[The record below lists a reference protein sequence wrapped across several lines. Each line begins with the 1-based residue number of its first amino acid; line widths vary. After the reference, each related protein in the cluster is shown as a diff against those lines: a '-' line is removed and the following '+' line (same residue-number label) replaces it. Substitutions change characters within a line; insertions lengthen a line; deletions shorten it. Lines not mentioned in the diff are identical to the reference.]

1 MSNGYLK
8 AQRITA
14 LAGGAPK
21 VIVDKSAAFQPN
33 IKLGSIVAVYSV
45 WVGSVCDVGQ
55 VIHIIEAEAMPAPK
69 GSYDAM
75 LANSNAKPP
84 VKPSKY
90 KRIFIK
96 RRNGR
101 VALYTLSPNEHL
113 LLPGDFKDE
122 R

>member
-45 WVGSVCDVGQ
+45 WVGSICDVGQ
-55 VIHIIEAEAMPAPK
+55 VIHVIEAGAQPGPK
-69 GSYDAM
+69 GTYDGL
-75 LANSNAKPP
+75 LANSKAKAP

-90 KRIFIK
+90 RRIFIK

-101 VALYTLSPNEHL
+101 VQLYTLDLSHL